1 MLTEWQ
7 KINFCDK
14 KDKTREKWDNWS
26 SEWMHW
32 SAPRSFFPRLSY
44 CENQA
49 RLLWWGRLAQRNMV
63 VDKNKKNNATF
74 NLLSSMEKPGS
85 KGGELSFRHCVAAST
100 AAAAA
105 ASTAYLTRLQ
115 TIIFLWQAF
124 KWLRYI
130 AQRLLMTFQDILFSN
145 LCSQRCHPKVKA
157 DKKLDWEHLWYYIYI
172 W

>member
-1 MLTEWQ
+1 MIKRTKQGKSE
-7 KINFCDK
+7 IIGPANGCIEARRGAF
-14 KDKTREKWDNWS
+14 S
-26 SEWMHW
+26 S
-32 SAPRSFFPRLSY
+32 RLSY

-115 TIIFLWQAF
+115 TIIFL
-124 KWLRYI
+124 
-130 AQRLLMTFQDILFSN
+130 
-145 LCSQRCHPKVKA
+145 
-157 DKKLDWEHLWYYIYI
+157 
-172 W
+172 

>member
-1 MLTEWQ
+1 MDALKRAAEL
-7 KINFCDK
+7 
-14 KDKTREKWDNWS
+14 
-26 SEWMHW
+26 
-32 SAPRSFFPRLSY
+32 FPSTK
-44 CENQA
+44 
-49 RLLWWGRLAQRNMV
+49 LLWEPGSSFV
-63 VDKNKKNNATF
+63 VGQACPKKHGGWQQKNNATF

-145 LCSQRCHPKVKA
+145 LCSQRFHPKV
-157 DKKLDWEHLWYYIYI
+157 KLDWEHLWYL
-172 W
+172 